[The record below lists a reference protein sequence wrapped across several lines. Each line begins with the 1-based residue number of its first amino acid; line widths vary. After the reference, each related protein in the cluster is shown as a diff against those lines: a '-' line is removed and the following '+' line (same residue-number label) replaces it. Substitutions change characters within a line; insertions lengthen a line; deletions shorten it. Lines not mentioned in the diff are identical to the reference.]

1 MKPTHSQIK
10 LFTPA
15 TIGLLLVILFGAYT
29 VFMRFKM
36 GDIHT
41 NMQDDFPWGIW
52 IGFNVLGGVAM
63 AGGGFVTAS
72 AVYLLNMKK
81 YKPIARPAIL
91 TAFIGYVLAA
101 SSILIDI
108 GHPLRI
114 WHPVVMWQI
123 RSVMFIVAIHVLLY
137 TTVLALESSPMF
149 LEKLK
154 LDGLKNIVEKIM
166 VGIAL
171 FGTLLSVLHQSS
183 LGAVYLIVPY
193 KLHSLWYSSIL
204 PFSFLVS
211 AVMMGLCMVSFLMIL
226 SYRFFKCSLN
236 MDILTG
242 LARGALV
249 TAVFYLLVKTYIL
262 LTGPGLSA
270 AFAGS
275 MESRMYLL
283 EMSVGVLIPLLL
295 LLLPVVRNSL
305 AGILLVDILV
315 ICGVI
320 INRLNVSIFGMLRQ
334 AEEMGVQ
341 YSPNGNEIIISL
353 FMVAVGALLYKLAVK
368 YFNVLSY
375 EDV

>member
-1 MKPTHSQIK
+1 MKPTNDQIK

-15 TIGLLLVILFGAYT
+15 TIGLLLVIIFGAYT

-91 TAFIGYVLAA
+91 TAFIGYLLAA
-101 SSILIDI
+101 SSIMIDI

-114 WHPVVMWQI
+114 WHPIVMWQI
-123 RSVMFIVAIHVLLY
+123 QSVMFIVAIHVLLY

-193 KLHSLWYSSIL
+193 KLNALWYSSIL

-211 AVMMGLCMVSFLMIL
+211 AIMMGLCMVSFLMIL
-226 SYRFFKCSLN
+226 SYKFFKCSLN
-236 MDILTG
+236 MAILTG

-249 TAVFYLLVKTYIL
+249 TAAFYLLVKTYIL
-262 LTGPGLSA
+262 LSGPGLSA

-283 EMSVGVLIPLLL
+283 EMSVGVLIPIFL
-295 LLLPVVRNSL
+295 LLLPAVRNSL

>member
-1 MKPTHSQIK
+1 MKPTNNQIK
-10 LFTPA
+10 LLTPA
-15 TIGLLLVILFGAYT
+15 TIGLLLVIIFGAYT
-29 VFMRFKM
+29 VLMRFKM

-91 TAFIGYVLAA
+91 TAFIGYLLAA
-101 SSILIDI
+101 SSIMIDI
-108 GHPLRI
+108 GHPLRV

-123 RSVMFIVAIHVLLY
+123 QSVMFIVAIHVLLY

-154 LDGLKNIVEKIM
+154 LDGLKTIVEKIM

-193 KLHSLWYSSIL
+193 KLNALWYSSIL

-211 AVMMGLCMVSFLMIL
+211 AIMMGLCMVSFLMIL

-236 MDILTG
+236 MAILTG

-249 TAVFYLLVKTYIL
+249 TAAFYLLVKTYML
-262 LTGPGLSA
+262 LSGPGLSA

-283 EMSVGVLIPLLL
+283 EMSVGVLIPLFL
-295 LLLPVVRNSL
+295 LLLPGVRNSL

>member
-1 MKPTHSQIK
+1 MKPAQNQIK

-15 TIGLLLVILFGAYT
+15 TIALLLVIIYGAFT
-29 VFMRFKM
+29 VMKKFTM

-41 NMQDDFPWGIW
+41 NLSDDFPWGIW
-52 IGFNVLGGVAM
+52 IGFNVLGGVAT
-63 AGGGFVTAS
+63 AGGGFVIAS

-81 YKPIARPAIL
+81 YKSIARPAIL
-91 TAFIGYVLAA
+91 TAFIGYLLAA
-101 SSILIDI
+101 SSIFLDL
-108 GHPLRI
+108 GHPFRI

-123 RSVMFIVAIHVLLY
+123 QSVMFIVAIHVVLY
-137 TTVLALESSPMF
+137 TSVLALESSPML

-154 LDGLKNIVEKIM
+154 LEGLKNIVEKMM

-193 KLHSLWYSSIL
+193 KLHTLWYSSTL

-211 AVMMGLCMVSFLMIL
+211 AVMMGLCMVSFLIIL
-226 SYRFFKCSLN
+226 SSRFFKSPLN

-242 LARGALV
+242 LARGTLV
-249 TAVFYLLVKTYIL
+249 TMAVYLALKTYIL
-262 LTGPGLSA
+262 LSGPGLSA

-283 EMSVGVLIPLLL
+283 EMLAGVVIPLVL
-295 LLLPVVRNSL
+295 LLLPAVRNNL
-305 AGILLVDILV
+305 AGILLVDMLV

-334 AEEMGVQ
+334 AEEMGVK
-341 YSPNGNEIIISL
+341 YSPHQNEIVVSL
-353 FMVAVGALLYKLAVK
+353 FMIAVGALLYKLAVK